1 MCLTL
6 FNTLGQQVAMLA
18 EGWRM
23 AGSYSVAVD
32 ASDLSAGTYFYRL
45 HAGDK
50 VLHRKM
56 TLLK

>member
-1 MCLTL
+1 
-6 FNTLGQQVAMLA
+6 
-18 EGWRM
+18 M

-45 HAGDK
+45 RASDQ